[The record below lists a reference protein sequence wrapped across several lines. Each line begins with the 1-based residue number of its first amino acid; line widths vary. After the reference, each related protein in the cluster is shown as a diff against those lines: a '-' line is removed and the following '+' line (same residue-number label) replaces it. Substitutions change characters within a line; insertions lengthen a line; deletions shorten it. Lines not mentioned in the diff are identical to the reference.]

1 MLLIK
6 TIKELQ
12 NILNDS
18 RESGIIGFIPTMGAL
33 HKGHLSLVKQAVLEN
48 ETVVVSIFV
57 NPTQFN
63 DSSDLV
69 KYPRT
74 LESDLELL
82 KTTGCH
88 IVFAPSA
95 KEVYP
100 EPDIRKF
107 NFGKLEMVMEGKHR
121 PGHFNGVAQV
131 VSKLF
136 KMVKPDKAYFGLKDF
151 QQLAIIKAM
160 VLQMESPIEIIA
172 CPIIREESGLAMSS
186 RNELLTEKQRKNAS
200 LIYRTISTAKEQKGQ
215 KTVSETI
222 NWVIEVINRNPF
234 LNVEYFEI
242 IDDKQ
247 LQPIKNWNAK
257 SSKIG
262 CIAAF
267 CGDVR
272 LIDNIYFN

>member
-136 KMVKPDKAYFGLKDF
+136 NMVKPDKAYFGLKDF

-234 LNVEYFEI
+234 LNIEYFEI
-242 IDDKQ
+242 VDDKQ